1 MVSESQYSCST
12 KEQSITKTTKILY
25 LITDLSIG
33 GAEMALFRLLK
44 HMDRQR
50 FQPVVLS
57 LADQGCLR
65 SRIEALG
72 IQVLTLGINPGR
84 PSPLGLLRLVR
95 LINQLKPNLIVG
107 WMYHSCLAAELSTWL
122 SRKHI
127 PTIWSLHFAFGR
139 FPWYKRQTILVA
151 KICRFLSKLP
161 ARIIV
166 VSHET
171 RRHLRLMR
179 YETKNSCV
187 IPNGVDVN
195 GFVPSVDAQLEL
207 RRALGLPDNS
217 LIVGIVGRYHPQKD
231 YANFLRAANSL
242 ATSHSNVH
250 FVLVGRGIDETNSE
264 LLELIDQLH
273 LRKRVHLLGEHEDV
287 QHLIAGFDIFALS
300 SAEESCPNVIVEA
313 MASGVPCVVTDV
325 GDAALNIGVTGR
337 VVPPRDSDALAAAL
351 RELLDLSD
359 EDRRAL
365 GISARKRVIELFTIE
380 AVVSQHESLYEAVI
394 NYELANESSTKRS
407 KSWAIPPLQRRD
419 NA

>member
-12 KEQSITKTTKILY
+12 EQSITKTTKILY

-50 FQPVVLS
+50 FQPVVVS

-72 IQVLTLGINPGR
+72 IQVLTLGISPGR
-84 PSPLGLLRLVR
+84 PSLLGLLRLIR
-95 LINQLKPNLIVG
+95 LIDQLKPNLIVG

-139 FPWYKRQTILVA
+139 SSSGKRQTILVA
-151 KICRFLSKLP
+151 RTCRFLSKLP

-166 VSHET
+166 VSHKT
-171 RRHLRLMR
+171 RRHLRLMG

-187 IPNGVDVN
+187 IPNGIDVN
-195 GFVPSVDAQLEL
+195 AFVPSIDAHLEL

-231 YANFLRAANSL
+231 YANFLRAASSL

-250 FVLVGRGIDETNSE
+250 FVLVGRGVDETNSE
-264 LLELIDQLH
+264 LLELIDQPH

-287 QHLIAGFDIFALS
+287 QHLIAAFDIFALS
-300 SAEESCPNVIVEA
+300 SSEESCPNVIVEA

-325 GDAALNIGVTGR
+325 GDAALNVGVTGR
-337 VVPPRDSDALAAAL
+337 VVPPRDSNALATAL

-394 NYELANESSTKRS
+394 NYELANESSSKRS